1 MTEGGEEAAGDPMR
15 IVIVAPPWYPVPPP
29 AYGGIESLV
38 DDVVAGLVGRG
49 HDVTLIG
56 PGGSQSTARL
66 VQTYDEPQ
74 PELIGH
80 ELQSVVHAAEALE
93 AVRSMRPDVV
103 HDNTQSFGL
112 GAASLDCPVLL
123 TVHGPADGEPGRYLA
138 AVGRHVGL
146 VSISYAQRLSAPDLP
161 WFATVYNGLHV
172 DQFTLSR
179 DRGDH
184 AVFLGRMSPDKGAA
198 EAIDVARAAGR
209 RLLLA
214 GKCREP
220 EELAYFEAEI
230 EPRLGPGIEWLG
242 ELDKEGRQKLLGDA
256 GCFLFPLQW
265 EEPFGLVVVEALA
278 CGTPVLTLA
287 RGAVAEIMVDS
298 VTGFVRKSPEQLV
311 PLFDR
316 LAEIDPEE
324 CRRHVEENFAIEHT
338 VLGYERAFRDAIAAG
353 GRGR

>member
-1 MTEGGEEAAGDPMR
+1 MDVAVSEGGTSRLIGLPRGFEVTPMTEGGEEAAGDPMR

-103 HDNTQSFGL
+103 HDNTQSFAL

-123 TVHGPADGEPGRYLA
+123 TVHGPPDGEPGRYLA
-138 AVGRHVGL
+138 AVGRHAGL

-184 AVFLGRMSPDKGAA
+184 AVFLGRMSPGQGRGGGDRRGPRGGAPA
-198 EAIDVARAAGR
+198 PV
-209 RLLLA
+209 
-214 GKCREP
+214 
-220 EELAYFEAEI
+220 
-230 EPRLGPGIEWLG
+230 
-242 ELDKEGRQKLLGDA
+242 GRQ
-256 GCFLFPLQW
+256 
-265 EEPFGLVVVEALA
+265 
-278 CGTPVLTLA
+278 
-287 RGAVAEIMVDS
+287 
-298 VTGFVRKSPEQLV
+298 V
-311 PLFDR
+311 P
-316 LAEIDPEE
+316 
-324 CRRHVEENFAIEHT
+324 
-338 VLGYERAFRDAIAAG
+338 RA
-353 GRGR
+353 